1 MMAAISPADYNF
13 DETVSTLKYASRAKS
28 IKNEVTRNEDV
39 NEKMIRELKTEIE
52 KLRQQLVSTCVVIIC
67 NVFGVRWDWLGIDF
81 TM

>member
-52 KLRQQLVSTCVVIIC
+52 KLRQQLVSYQSKVSALCM
-67 NVFGVRWDWLGIDF
+67 NVCQ
-81 TM
+81 

>member
-39 NEKMIRELKTEIE
+39 NEKMIRELKGEIE
-52 KLRQQLVSTCVVIIC
+52 RLRQQLVGWLCV
-67 NVFGVRWDWLGIDF
+67 GGWWLA
-81 TM
+81 